1 MAVARYD
8 AAHQRPACATPPP
21 NASARRSQP
30 GFRRDAEHRCRRPCA
45 EAARILSRPLL
56 DAVVSASF
64 QRFRGVTPPW
74 ATTWLRGWFEKNR
87 APSEWRAVS
96 RFWLISSAEPVDNS
110 KLVAIIY
117 MKVTASLDNP
127 DLTLNRFKVYR
138 AHTRLTL
145 MALKP
150 NKCSV

>member
-8 AAHQRPACATPPP
+8 AAHRRPACATPPP

-30 GFRRDAEHRCRRPCA
+30 GFGVTPNVGAGGHARRRLASYRGHCWM
-45 EAARILSRPLL
+45 PLF
-56 DAVVSASF
+56 SASS

-87 APSEWRAVS
+87 TPSEWRAVS

-110 KLVAIIY
+110 KLGAISS